1 MTERECIMH
10 WQYSYVVER
19 IGYVLV
25 LLVLVGFLL
34 VGQFVP
40 NSEANIL
47 EQLLRLFALFGIAL
61 FGLGRWVLK
70 PPPSK

>member
-1 MTERECIMH
+1 MH

-19 IGYVLV
+19 IGYALV

-34 VGQFVP
+34 VGQFISS
-40 NSEANIL
+40 SEADIL
-47 EQLLRLFALFGIAL
+47 EQLLRLLALLGIVL

-70 PPPSK
+70 PPHSK

>member
-1 MTERECIMH
+1 MH
-10 WQYSYVVER
+10 WQYSYMVER
-19 IGYVLV
+19 TGYAVV

-40 NSEANIL
+40 NPEAAVL
-47 EQLLRLFALFGIAL
+47 EQCLRLFALFGIVL

-70 PPPSK
+70 SPHSR

>member
-1 MTERECIMH
+1 MH

-19 IGYVLV
+19 IGYALV

-34 VGQFVP
+34 VGQFIS
-40 NSEANIL
+40 NSEADIL
-47 EQLLRLFALFGIAL
+47 EQLLRLFALLGIVL

-70 PPPSK
+70 PPHSK

>member
-1 MTERECIMH
+1 MH
-10 WQYSYVVER
+10 WQYSHVVER
-19 IGYVLV
+19 IGYGLV

-40 NSEANIL
+40 NSEADIL
-47 EQLLRLFALFGIAL
+47 EQLLRLLALLGIVL

-70 PPPSK
+70 SPHAK

>member
-1 MTERECIMH
+1 MH

-19 IGYVLV
+19 IGYALV

-34 VGQFVP
+34 VGQFIS
-40 NSEANIL
+40 NSEADIL
-47 EQLLRLFALFGIAL
+47 EQLLRLLALLGIVL

-70 PPPSK
+70 PPHSK